1 MNFLFTGQLYTS
13 GTYKLLKCT
22 NAIVKHFALVFLS
35 IIHFNQICP
44 SNQYAKRWVHN
55 KRNST
60 VSTPFPPSNV
70 LHGPVNE
77 QYFTTQLLNNLLTI
91 PPKLSPPN
99 LRRCQLIVIACGLSV
114 LCRIHTVFSFALLNA
129 IKRT

>member
-60 VSTPFPPSNV
+60 VSHS
-70 LHGPVNE
+70 
-77 QYFTTQLLNNLLTI
+77 
-91 PPKLSPPN
+91 LSS
-99 LRRCQLIVIACGLSV
+99 LYRAAWTSKW
-114 LCRIHTVFSFALLNA
+114 TVFLHTTPKQSPDNAPKTVPSQFASLPADRHSLWA
-129 IKRT
+129 VCFMPDTYSI